1 MKKAGSDP
9 ALLSS
14 KKRLLLFHRRLL
26 VHRGLAVRGLLI
38 GRLLGRRFF
47 LGRLGRSGLLLGRL
61 RRRGLLLHRLLGLL
75 VLRDR
80 RDAYRGKRRCEQ
92 YGNELLHS
100 QIPFSPESVV
110 VGQDGLIALS
120 IRVNACATRSVDA
133 RAIVCLG
140 VSPGAHSRQNHAAQ
154 EETAVSCCFLTT
166 VACWGFFRTFR
177 RCPLG
182 ELL

>member
-26 VHRGLAVRGLLI
+26 VHRGLAVRGLLVR
-38 GRLLGRRFF
+38 RLLGRRFF

-61 RRRGLLLHRLLGLL
+61 GRSGLLLHRLLGLL

-80 RDAYRGKRRCEQ
+80 RDAHRGKRCCEQ

-120 IRVNACATRSVDA
+120 IPVNACATRLVDSW
-133 RAIVCLG
+133 AIVCLG
-140 VSPGAHSRQNHAAQ
+140 VSPGAHSRQNDPVPK
-154 EETAVSCCFLTT
+154 ESTVTCCFLTT
-166 VACWGFFRTFR
+166 PGAATGFANV
-177 RCPLG
+177 PPAPASL
-182 ELL
+182 